1 MRWLTQRQDIRPRLV
16 PSMTVFTYYLFDQG
30 ANMVTAEAATHDDIL
45 DAFERM
51 RALLDEFEM
60 IAMVQLWQDEE
71 FVGHVKRSDGRLIL
85 KSIADPVPLHPLG
98 QDHPETKAS

>member
-1 MRWLTQRQDIRPRLV
+1 
-16 PSMTVFTYYLFDQG
+16 MTVFTYYLFDQG

-51 RALLDEFEM
+51 RSLLDEFEM
-60 IAMVQLWQDEE
+60 IAMVQLWEDEE

-85 KSIADPVPLHPLG
+85 KSVADPIPLHPVA
-98 QDHPETKAS
+98 QDTPETKAS

>member
-1 MRWLTQRQDIRPRLV
+1 
-16 PSMTVFTYYLFDQG
+16 MTVFTYYLFDQG

-60 IAMVQLWQDEE
+60 IAMVQLWADEE
-71 FVGHVKRSDGRLIL
+71 FVGHIKRSDGRLVL
-85 KSIADPVPLHPLG
+85 KSRADPIPLHPLA
-98 QDHPETKAS
+98 QDPPATRAS